1 MKKGSNKKAIADGE
15 YKRLVGLYKA
25 AGVDAIKLQIYDEL
39 IRKVAEVFAC
49 LEAIKELP
57 LIIYDPK
64 NPSIQRETAAGRAR
78 VKYMAQYTSATQ
90 KLNKD
95 LLGGLNGDDDGDLE
109 KYDDDNNER
118 YGSGYPR
125 PRRLDACKPRY

>member
-95 LLGGLNGDDDGDLE
+95 LLGGLNSDDDGDLE
-109 KYDDDNNER
+109 KYDDDNN
-118 YGSGYPR
+118 
-125 PRRLDACKPRY
+125 